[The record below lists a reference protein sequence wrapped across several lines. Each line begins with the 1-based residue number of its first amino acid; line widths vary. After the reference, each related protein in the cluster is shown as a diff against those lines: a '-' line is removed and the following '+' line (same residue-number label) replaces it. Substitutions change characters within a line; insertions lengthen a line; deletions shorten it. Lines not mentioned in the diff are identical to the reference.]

1 MSRSS
6 GGVSIGAALVV
17 ALVAICLIL
26 GIVGLTFDEFTY
38 YGNDDNKISTS
49 FESYSDTV
57 KSLHDNEIEDDS
69 LMSPMVAF
77 AYLSVVAS
85 ALVFVLAILG
95 LFFRGRFFSIII
107 GIVGVL
113 TIVVGVVFLVLC
125 LKFCEEGSVSKHIVG
140 DVKEPDGRRRYSAFG
155 RRARR
160 RGFRSVKTVCKV
172 IT

>member
-26 GIVGLTFDEFTY
+26 GIVGLTLDEFTY

-77 AYLSVVAS
+77 AYLSIVAS

-95 LFFRGRFFSIII
+95 LFFRGRFFSIVI

-125 LKFCEEGSVSKHIVG
+125 IKFCQEGSVNILWATIKSQMGVG
-140 DVKEPDGRRRYSAFG
+140 AILLSAGVLGAGVFG
-155 RRARR
+155 ASRLFAR
-160 RGFRSVKTVCKV
+160 S
-172 IT
+172 

>member
-95 LFFRGRFFSIII
+95 LLFRGRFFSIII

-125 LKFCEEGSVSKHIVG
+125 LKFCEEGSVSILWATIKSQMGVG
-140 DVKEPDGRRRYSAFG
+140 AILLSAGVLGAGVFG
-155 RRARR
+155 ASRLFAR
-160 RGFRSVKTVCKV
+160 S
-172 IT
+172 

>member
-77 AYLSVVAS
+77 AYLSIVAS

-95 LFFRGRFFSIII
+95 LFFRGRFFSIVI

-125 LKFCEEGSVSKHIVG
+125 IKFCQEGSVNILWATIESKMGVG
-140 DVKEPDGRRRYSAFG
+140 SILLSAGVLGAGVFG
-155 RRARR
+155 ASRLFAR
-160 RGFRSVKTVCKV
+160 S
-172 IT
+172 

>member
-26 GIVGLTFDEFTY
+26 GIVGLTLDEFTY
-38 YGNDDNKISTS
+38 NGKEDNKIATS
-49 FESYSDTV
+49 FESYSDTAQ
-57 KSLHDNEIEDDS
+57 KLHENEIEDDS
-69 LMSPMVAF
+69 LMTPMVAF
-77 AYLSVVAS
+77 AYLSIVAS

-95 LFFRGRFFSIII
+95 LFFRGRFFSIVI

-125 LKFCEEGSVSKHIVG
+125 IKFCQEGSVNILWATIESKMGVG
-140 DVKEPDGRRRYSAFG
+140 AILLSAGVLGAGVFG
-155 RRARR
+155 TSRLFAR
-160 RGFRSVKTVCKV
+160 S
-172 IT
+172 

>member
-26 GIVGLTFDEFTY
+26 GIVGLTLDEFTY
-38 YGNDDNKISTS
+38 YGNEDNKIATS
-49 FESYSDTV
+49 FESYSDTAQ
-57 KSLHDNEIEDDS
+57 KLHENEIEDDS
-69 LMSPMVAF
+69 LMTPMVAF
-77 AYLSVVAS
+77 AYLSIVAS

-95 LFFRGRFFSIII
+95 LFFRGRFFSIVI

-125 LKFCEEGSVSKHIVG
+125 IKFCQEGSVNILWATIESKMGVG
-140 DVKEPDGRRRYSAFG
+140 AILLSAGVLGAGVFG
-155 RRARR
+155 TSRLFAR
-160 RGFRSVKTVCKV
+160 S
-172 IT
+172 

>member
-95 LFFRGRFFSIII
+95 LLFRGRFFSIVI

-125 LKFCEEGSVSKHIVG
+125 IKFCQEGSVNILWATIESKMGVG
-140 DVKEPDGRRRYSAFG
+140 AILLSAGVLGAGVFG
-155 RRARR
+155 ASRLFAR
-160 RGFRSVKTVCKV
+160 S
-172 IT
+172 

>member
-95 LFFRGRFFSIII
+95 LFFRGRFFSIVI

-125 LKFCEEGSVSKHIVG
+125 IKFCQEGSVNILWATIESKMGVG
-140 DVKEPDGRRRYSAFG
+140 SILLSAGVLGAGVFG
-155 RRARR
+155 ASRLFAR
-160 RGFRSVKTVCKV
+160 S
-172 IT
+172 

>member
-125 LKFCEEGSVSKHIVG
+125 IKFCQEGSVNILWATIESKMGVG
-140 DVKEPDGRRRYSAFG
+140 AILLSAGVLGAGVFG
-155 RRARR
+155 ASRLFAR
-160 RGFRSVKTVCKV
+160 S
-172 IT
+172 

>member
-95 LFFRGRFFSIII
+95 LFFKGRFFSIII

-125 LKFCEEGSVSKHIVG
+125 LKFCEEGSVNILWATIESKMGVG
-140 DVKEPDGRRRYSAFG
+140 AILLSAGVLGAGVFG
-155 RRARR
+155 TSRLFAR
-160 RGFRSVKTVCKV
+160 S
-172 IT
+172 

>member
-49 FESYSDTV
+49 FESYSDTAQ
-57 KSLHDNEIEDDS
+57 KLHENEIEDDS
-69 LMSPMVAF
+69 LMTPMVAF
-77 AYLSVVAS
+77 AYLSIVAS

-95 LFFRGRFFSIII
+95 LFFRGRFFSIVI

-125 LKFCEEGSVSKHIVG
+125 IKFCQEGSVNILWATIESKMGVG
-140 DVKEPDGRRRYSAFG
+140 AILLSAGVLGAGVFG
-155 RRARR
+155 ASRLFAR
-160 RGFRSVKTVCKV
+160 S
-172 IT
+172 

>member
-95 LFFRGRFFSIII
+95 LFFRGRFFSIVI

-125 LKFCEEGSVSKHIVG
+125 IKFCQEGSVNILWATIESKMGVG
-140 DVKEPDGRRRYSAFG
+140 AILLSAGVLGAGVFG
-155 RRARR
+155 ASRLFAR
-160 RGFRSVKTVCKV
+160 S
-172 IT
+172 